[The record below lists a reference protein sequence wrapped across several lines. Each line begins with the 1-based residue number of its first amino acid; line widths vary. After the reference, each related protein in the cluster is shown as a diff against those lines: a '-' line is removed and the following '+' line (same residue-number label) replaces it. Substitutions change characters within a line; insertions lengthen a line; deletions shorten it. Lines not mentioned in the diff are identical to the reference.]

1 MKKII
6 SLFVFVMVA
15 ASSFSEVIS
24 DIDFGM
30 IYPKDGSGLYLIEYK
45 AETEYYD
52 GESDWSNQYAVY
64 AVLNEGKAASY
75 VFNSS
80 DSKQIREIQVLQT
93 NYDFPANNNFPDSKS
108 KTDYRKTLDTT
119 DYVINLDNG
128 MNYILVE
135 SFAYF
140 SDSFFHSTYDVVK
153 TVTSDYSAKE
163 KWNTSKLEKVDIMA
177 YSAYEPLIAT
187 GLDFKLIST
196 GKIDHNLYGLD
207 SGRGSWARV
216 DFTDT
221 KFPENKWSIIGYEPN
236 CILKK
241 EDIEKIDIRA
251 AADNLRLRSEDDLS
265 ANSLLTIQKNT
276 RVKILETGKYEVI
289 DGLLSNW
296 AYVEV
301 LSGSKDN
308 KGNPIKDGTKGWCF
322 GGYLKHA
329 LSFVDD
335 PVLEEVFLKSI
346 ADGMAVYDYEHKAK
360 KVVDEICKEMNI
372 SRLETYCFECK
383 NWGYD
388 EQTGYTMPNP
398 LESAIENY
406 WNVGFDYIVENYPQ
420 FINRA
425 TYSGKYD
432 EIMSLPIIK
441 AVQNDNMYALRK
453 LLELG
458 EDVNVSTNGWGQ
470 DCGLFSPMRGNLLT
484 ICNTDGVKKIL
495 LENGVETTYNSSLTC
510 KCLFDKKGELKLYS
524 KNDYDSDFVV
534 YKKVDDKS
542 MKTVE
547 FSYEY
552 AFTVNPREEDSL
564 SGYVQT
570 HRWIKVDTGTATG
583 WVEPGLVFLP
593 FYYFEP

>member
-15 ASSFSEVIS
+15 ALSFSEVIS

-52 GESDWSNQYAVY
+52 GESDWSNQYAIY
-64 AVLNEGKAASY
+64 AVLNEGEAASY

-108 KTDYRKTLDTT
+108 RTDYRKNLDTT

-128 MNYILVE
+128 MNYILVQ

-140 SDSFFHSTYDVVK
+140 SDAYSLVK
-153 TVTSDYSAKE
+153 TVTMDYSAKE

-177 YSAYEPLIAT
+177 DSAYQPLIAT

-301 LSGSKDN
+301 LSGSKD
-308 KGNPIKDGTKGWCF
+308 KEGNPIKEGTKGWCF

-329 LSFVDD
+329 LSFEND
-335 PVLEEVFLKSI
+335 PVLEEAFLETI
-346 ADGMAVYDYEHKAK
+346 ANNFYFYDYDY
-360 KVVDEICKEMNI
+360 KVRDVLNEICKERNI
-372 SRLETYCFECK
+372 SRLENYCFECK
-383 NWGYD
+383 RWGVD
-388 EQTGYTMPNP
+388 TKTAYTMPNP
-398 LESAIENY
+398 LEIVIANY
-406 WNVGFDYIVENYPQ
+406 WDEGFDYIVENYPQ
-420 FINRA
+420 YINL
-425 TYSGKYD
+425 TQYYGKYD
-432 EIMSLPIIK
+432 EYTSLPIII
-441 AVQNDNMYALRK
+441 AVQNDNLYALRK
-453 LLELG
+453 LLKLG
-458 EDVNVSTNGWGQ
+458 ADVNVSTDAP
-470 DCGLFSPMRGNLLT
+470 DCGLYSPIRGNLLT
-484 ICNTDGVKKIL
+484 ISNTDGVKKIL
-495 LENGVETTYNSSLTC
+495 LENGVETTYKSSLTC
-510 KCLFDKKGELKLYS
+510 KCLFDRKGELKLYS

-593 FYYFEP
+593 FWYYEP

>member
-15 ASSFSEVIS
+15 ASSFADDVVN
-24 DIDFGM
+24 IDFGM
-30 IYPKDGSGLYLIEYK
+30 IYPKDGSDLYLIEYK
-45 AETEYYD
+45 AQTEYYD
-52 GESDWSNQYAVY
+52 GESDWSNQYTVY

-108 KTDYRKTLDTT
+108 RTDYRKSPDTK

-128 MNYILVE
+128 MNYILVQ

-140 SDSFFHSTYDVVK
+140 SDAYSLVK
-153 TVTSDYSAKE
+153 TVTMDYSAKE

-177 YSAYEPLIAT
+177 DSAYQPLIAT

-265 ANSLLTIQKNT
+265 ANPLLTIQKNT

-301 LSGSKDN
+301 VPGSKDN
-308 KGNPIKDGTKGWCF
+308 NGNTIKDGSKGWCF

-329 LSFVDD
+329 LSFVDE
-335 PVLEEVFLKSI
+335 PELEEVFLQSI
-346 ADGMAVYDYEHKAK
+346 ADGMEVYDYEHKAK

-388 EQTGYTMPNP
+388 TKTYYTMPNP
-398 LESAIENY
+398 MESAIENY

-453 LLELG
+453 LLVLG
-458 EDVNVSTNGWGQ
+458 ADVNVSTGGWGP
-470 DCGLFSPMRGNLLT
+470 DCGLYSPMRGNLLT
-484 ICNTDGVKKIL
+484 LCNTDGVKKIL
-495 LENGVETTYNSSLTC
+495 LENGVEKTYKSSLTC
-510 KCLFDKKGELKLYS
+510 KCLFDRKVELKLYS

-570 HRWIKVDTGTATG
+570 HRWIKVDTGKVSG

>member
-6 SLFVFVMVA
+6 SLFIFALTAVA
-15 ASSFSEVIS
+15 TFADVVA

-30 IYPKDGSGLYLIEYK
+30 LYPKDSSRLYLIEYK
-45 AETEYYD
+45 METTYYD
-52 GESDWSNQYAVY
+52 GEGDWSNQYAIY
-64 AVLNEGKAASY
+64 AVLNEGKTGSY

-80 DSKQIREIQVLQT
+80 DNKVIEIRVLT
-93 NYDFPANNNFPDSKS
+93 ENYDFPARNNFPDSKS
-108 KTDYRKTLDTT
+108 TTDYRNKKDTV
-119 DYVINLDNG
+119 DYTINLDNG
-128 MNYILVE
+128 MNYIYVQ
-135 SFAYF
+135 SFSYF
-140 SDSFFHSTYDVVK
+140 SNAYSTVK
-153 TVTSDYSAKE
+153 TTTLDFSAKD
-163 KWNTSKLEKVDIMA
+163 KWNISKLEKVNIVLE
-177 YSAYEPLIAT
+177 SAYEPLIANR
-187 GLDFKLIST
+187 LDFKLISS

-207 SGRGSWARV
+207 LERGSYTTV
-216 DFTDT
+216 QLTDT
-221 KFPENKWSIIGYEPN
+221 KFPENKVSIFGYEPN
-236 CILKK
+236 CIITKA
-241 EDIEKIDIRA
+241 DIEKTDIRA
-251 AADNLRLRSEDDLS
+251 AADNLRLRSKDDLS
-265 ANSLLTIQKNT
+265 ADPLLTIQKNT

-289 DGLLSNW
+289 DGLLCNW

-301 LSGSKDN
+301 VPGSKDN

-329 LSFVDD
+329 LSFVDE
-335 PVLEEVFLKSI
+335 PELEEVFLKSI
-346 ADGMAVYDYEHKAK
+346 ADGMEVYDYEDKAK

-388 EQTGYTMPNP
+388 TKTYYTMPNP

-406 WNVGFDYIVENYPQ
+406 WNKGFDYIIEHYPQ
-420 FINRA
+420 FTNRA

-458 EDVNVSTNGWGQ
+458 ADVNVSTNGWGP

-484 ICNTDGVKKIL
+484 LCNTDGIKKIL
-495 LENGVETTYNSSLTC
+495 LENGIETTYEASMRC
-510 KCLFDKKGELKLYS
+510 KCLFDKNGELKLYS
-524 KNDYDSDFVV
+524 KNDYDSGFVV
-534 YKKVDDKS
+534 YKKTDNEN

-552 AFTVNPREEDSL
+552 DLSVNPRAEGIPE
-564 SGYVQT
+564 YVRIN
-570 HRWIKVDTGTATG
+570 RWVKVDTGKVSG

>member
-1 MKKII
+1 MKKIAL
-6 SLFVFVMVA
+6 LFVTLLLA
-15 ASSFSEVIS
+15 FSVSAEVIS
-24 DIDFGM
+24 DIDFG
-30 IYPKDGSGLYLIEYK
+30 ILYPKDGSGLYLIEYK
-45 AETEYYD
+45 AQTEYYD
-52 GESDWSNQYAVY
+52 GESDWSNLYAVY
-64 AVLNEGKAASY
+64 AVLNEGNAASY

-80 DSKQIREIQVLQT
+80 DSNKILEIRTLKT
-93 NYDFPANNNFPDSKS
+93 NYDFPANNNFPNSIS
-108 KTDYRKTLDTT
+108 RTDYRQTPDTR
-119 DYVINLDNG
+119 DYVINLNKG
-128 MNYILVE
+128 MNYILVH

-140 SDSFFHSTYDVVK
+140 SDAYSLVK
-153 TVTSDYSAKE
+153 TVTMDYSAKE

-177 YSAYEPLIAT
+177 ESAYQPLIAT

-207 SGRGSWARV
+207 SERGSWARV

-301 LSGSKDN
+301 LSGSKD
-308 KGNPIKDGTKGWCF
+308 KEGNLIKDGTKGWCF

-329 LSFVDD
+329 LSFVDE
-335 PVLEEVFLKSI
+335 PELEEVFLQSI
-346 ADGMAVYDYEHKAK
+346 ADGMEVYDYEHKAK

-441 AVQNDNMYALRK
+441 AVKHDNVYALRK

-458 EDVNVSTNGWGQ
+458 EDVNVSTDGWGP
-470 DCGLFSPMRGNLLT
+470 DCGLYSPMRGNLLT
-484 ICNTDGVKKIL
+484 LCNTDGIKKIL
-495 LENGVETTYNSSLTC
+495 LENGVERTYERTLNC

-524 KNDYDSDFVV
+524 TNSYDSDFIVF
-534 YKKVDDKS
+534 
-542 MKTVE
+542 MKTDDVE
-547 FSYEY
+547 MKTEEISYEY
-552 AFTVNPREEDSL
+552 AMSVNQKSNEEL
-564 SGYVQT
+564 KGYVPMQ
-570 HRWIKVDTGTATG
+570 RWVKVKAGTVSG
-583 WVEPGLVFLP
+583 WVEPGLTFLP
-593 FYYFEP
+593 FYYYEP

>member
-15 ASSFSEVIS
+15 VSSFADDVVN
-24 DIDFGM
+24 IDFGM

-52 GESDWSNQYAVY
+52 GESDWSNLYAVY

-80 DSKQIREIQVLQT
+80 DSNQIEEIQVLQT
-93 NYDFPANNNFPDSKS
+93 NYDFPSNNNFPASKS
-108 KTDYRKTLDTT
+108 KTDYRKNKDVT
-119 DYVINLDNG
+119 DYVINLNKG
-128 MNYILVE
+128 MNYILVQ

-153 TVTSDYSAKE
+153 TVTMDYSAKD

-177 YSAYEPLIAT
+177 ESAYQPLIAT

-207 SGRGSWARV
+207 SERGSWARV

-301 LSGSKDN
+301 VPGSKDN
-308 KGNPIKDGTKGWCF
+308 NGNTIKDGTKGWCF

-329 LSFVDD
+329 LSFEND
-335 PVLEEVFLKSI
+335 PVLEEAFLATI
-346 ADGMAVYDYEHKAK
+346 ANNFYFYDYDY
-360 KVVDEICKEMNI
+360 KVRDVLNEICKERNI
-372 SRLETYCFECK
+372 SRLENYCFECK
-383 NWGYD
+383 RWGFD
-388 EQTGYTMPNP
+388 TKTANTMPNP
-398 LESAIENY
+398 LEIVIANY
-406 WNVGFDYIVENYPQ
+406 WDEGFDYIVSNYPEY
-420 FINRA
+420 INRS

-432 EIMSLPIIK
+432 EYTSLPIIV
-441 AVQNDNMYALRK
+441 AVQNDNLYALRK
-453 LLELG
+453 LLQLG
-458 EDVNVSTNGWGQ
+458 ADVTVSADAP
-470 DCGLFSPMRGNLLT
+470 DCGLYSPIRGNLLT
-484 ICNTDGVKKIL
+484 ISNTDAVKKIL
-495 LENGVETTYNSSLTC
+495 LENGVETTYKSSLTC
-510 KCLFDKKGELKLYS
+510 KCLFDRKGELKLYS

-552 AFTVNPREEDSL
+552 AFTVNPSEEDSL
-564 SGYVQT
+564 PGYVQT

-593 FYYFEP
+593 FWYYEP